1 MYRRL
6 SQYVGIR
13 PSPTLSIAPLSSSFA
28 NTLNRLHFSGV
39 VFVIYIYILQ
49 MHIHV
54 CNYTI
59 IYIPIYIHTYI
70 YICIYPYIIYIYI
83 FISRYTTQYCILVDI
98 YIPMYI
104 LCPYIDTYEVPRWV
118 NSMSCYCVI
127 VKHTLIWNASAR
139 DITQSK
145 SRAFLDN
152 SLIWY

>member
-1 MYRRL
+1 
-6 SQYVGIR
+6 
-13 PSPTLSIAPLSSSFA
+13 
-28 NTLNRLHFSGV
+28 
-39 VFVIYIYILQ
+39 

-54 CNYTI
+54 CIHAYTI

-104 LCPYIDTYEVPRWV
+104 LCTYEVPRWV
-118 NSMSCYCVI
+118 NSTSCYCVI

>member
-1 MYRRL
+1 
-6 SQYVGIR
+6 
-13 PSPTLSIAPLSSSFA
+13 
-28 NTLNRLHFSGV
+28 
-39 VFVIYIYILQ
+39 
-49 MHIHV
+49 MHIPLYH
-54 CNYTI
+54 
-59 IYIPIYIHTYI
+59 IY
-70 YICIYPYIIYIYI
+70 IYIYI

-118 NSMSCYCVI
+118 NSTSCYCVI

-139 DITQSK
+139 NITQSK

>member
-1 MYRRL
+1 MLYIYITNAHTCLYTRIHN
-6 SQYVGIR
+6 YIY
-13 PSPTLSIAPLSSSFA
+13 TYIY
-28 NTLNRLHFSGV
+28 TH
-39 VFVIYIYILQ
+39 IYIY
-49 MHIHV
+49 MHIPLYH
-54 CNYTI
+54 
-59 IYIPIYIHTYI
+59 
-70 YICIYPYIIYIYI
+70 IYIYI

-118 NSMSCYCVI
+118 ISTSCYCVI

-139 DITQSK
+139 NITQSK

>member
-1 MYRRL
+1 MSVYTHTQL
-6 SQYVGIR
+6 YIYLYIY
-13 PSPTLSIAPLSSSFA
+13 T
-28 NTLNRLHFSGV
+28 H
-39 VFVIYIYILQ
+39 IYIYA
-49 MHIHV
+49 
-54 CNYTI
+54 YT
-59 IYIPIYIHTYI
+59 PIS
-70 YICIYPYIIYIYI
+70 YIYI

-118 NSMSCYCVI
+118 NSTSCYCVI

>member
-1 MYRRL
+1 MH
-6 SQYVGIR
+6 I
-13 PSPTLSIAPLSSSFA
+13 PLY
-28 NTLNRLHFSGV
+28 H
-39 VFVIYIYILQ
+39 IYIYI
-49 MHIHV
+49 
-54 CNYTI
+54 Y
-59 IYIPIYIHTYI
+59 
-70 YICIYPYIIYIYI
+70 IYIYI

-98 YIPMYI
+98 YIPIYI

-118 NSMSCYCVI
+118 NSTSCYCVI